1 MLTLRAMKLDVP
13 HYISRKDIDELE
25 SLTAPVPE
33 NEFQRI
39 RVLRESNILKTK
51 RDDINLDKYTILA
64 SAIYK
69 VQFFII

>member
-1 MLTLRAMKLDVP
+1 MKLDVP

>member
-1 MLTLRAMKLDVP
+1 MKLDVP

-39 RVLRESNILKTK
+39 KVLRESNILKTK